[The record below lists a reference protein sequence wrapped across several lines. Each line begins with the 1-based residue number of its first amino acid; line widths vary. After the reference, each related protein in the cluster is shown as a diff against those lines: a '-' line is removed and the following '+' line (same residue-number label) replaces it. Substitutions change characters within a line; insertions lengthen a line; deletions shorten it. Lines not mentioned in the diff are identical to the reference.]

1 MASGTRR
8 DWSACV
14 NAWCMQPWIKS
25 LVWVLMLLPLATL
38 VGAVVFDQL
47 GANPAQELVR
57 RTGDWTLRALCL
69 LLAVTPLRVSL
80 KLPALAR
87 WRRMLGLFVYF
98 YVGLHLLSY
107 AWFDMGFELADIT
120 HDIAKR
126 PFILV
131 GFTGFVLLSALALT
145 SSNRVVRAMGGKN
158 WQRLHRMVYVVAGL
172 ALLHFFWM
180 RAGKNDFAQVWLY
193 AIIIGFLLGWR
204 ILRYLMSSM
213 KLASSPLI
221 QRVSSYFY

>member
-1 MASGTRR
+1 MASEARR
-8 DWSACV
+8 GWSVRV
-14 NAWCMQPWIKS
+14 NAWCLQPWSKP
-25 LVWVLMLLPLATL
+25 LVFVLMLLPLATL
-38 VGAVVFDQL
+38 VWAVVFDQL
-47 GANPAQELVR
+47 GANPAQALVR

-69 LLAVTPLRVSL
+69 LLAVTPLRLSL

-158 WQRLHRMVYVVAGL
+158 WQRLHRMAYAVAGL
-172 ALLHFFWM
+172 ALLHFSWM

-193 AIIIGFLLGWR
+193 AVIIGLLLAWR
-204 ILRYLMSSM
+204 VGRWWISSK
-213 KLASSPLI
+213 KLASSP
-221 QRVSSYFY
+221 F

>member
-1 MASGTRR
+1 MSGSPRWR
-8 DWSACV
+8 WVARLNGWCLRPWSRLVLFAV
-14 NAWCMQPWIKS
+14 MLVPLGV
-25 LVWVLMLLPLATL
+25 LVW
-38 VGAVVFDQL
+38 AVAFDQL

-69 LLAVTPLRVSL
+69 VLAVTPVRVTL
-80 KLPALAR
+80 QLTALAR

-98 YVGLHLLSY
+98 YAALHLLSY
-107 AWFDMGFELADIT
+107 SWFDMGFELTDIT

-131 GFTGFVLLSALALT
+131 GFTGFVLLSMLAIT
-145 SSNRVVRAMGGKN
+145 SWNRVMRAMGGKT
-158 WQRLHRMVYVVAGL
+158 WQRLHRLVYGVAGL

-193 AIIIGFLLGWR
+193 TVIIGLLLGWR
-204 ILRYLMSSM
+204 ILRYLILSK
-213 KLASSPLI
+213 KLAFSPFL
-221 QRVSSYFY
+221 Q